1 VSLNHKPIV
10 SQPAWVIPLVLLGL
24 TWVRKRTQRHTYR
37 KAGIGWVQHSWWEMP
52 VTISAS
58 KCIYLYSMCG
68 KAGEV
73 QVNSHGSSC
82 IGSRNRAAVVC
93 CYLVQTILTMSACPV
108 FLARQPCWNLPPLCW
123 VHAYQPRCPWHR
135 RAHVKAYFHCLS
147 LSHFNCLLNW
157 QSKIECHLRVKIAT
171 DLNIYRQ
178 SNHKT
183 FKITYPSWHTW

>member
-93 CYLVQTILTMSACPV
+93 CYLVQTILTRSVCPV
-108 FLARQPCWNLPPLCW
+108 FLARQLCWTLLPLGW
-123 VHAYQPRCPWHR
+123 VHAYQSRGRLSELCPWQGYVHCVSLPSCK
-135 RAHVKAYFHCLS
+135 AALLNLAYFLCAAALTSQHKGPWHGLPHVKVS
-147 LSHFNCLLNW
+147 S
-157 QSKIECHLRVKIAT
+157 QTI
-171 DLNIYRQ
+171 
-178 SNHKT
+178 
-183 FKITYPSWHTW
+183 